1 MACGAEQLGVGQR
14 FAPAGTGAPASR
26 AGGPAYLQDL
36 TAGGSSQLEGDE
48 DVGAEHIQHLHAGE
62 DGGESVGQGQGVE
75 GDAAQPGQHGQ
86 QRGGEQPGLPGPH
99 QQGAEDADADL
110 TCGGSRASR
119 VGPAQPRPQHG
130 HLTAG
135 HGPAAPNEGG
145 GFGGAPGEGTL
156 SHRRDSN
163 APRPP
168 EQRSGG
174 AQPFP
179 CKPWGMWGQ
188 GKALGLLGSPP
199 LMPGMRSM
207 VGNAARGPRKAQS
220 PQCLLSTSRYGENAQ
235 AQRTCRSSLPH
246 PQPCSRFPLFW
257 CCLPHAR
264 DMDEGGAGML
274 NGSPP
279 PPSSSPARAVAKRP
293 NSATSLYTAPWNP
306 RCSSWRT
313 KSLHGERVSTTP
325 TPTPPSQPRSSAQS
339 ALSALRTPPDCPIP
353 TQGSPGPLVPR
364 AEQQCGEQVE
374 VEPDQG
380 AHGQHQQHHA
390 QNVSCTEGGWAYGQ
404 LGTPPAQRTRPS
416 SPVQMEGCTPCPAPL
431 TRHGRGE

>member
-48 DVGAEHIQHLHAGE
+48 DVGAEHVQHLHAGE

-145 GFGGAPGEGTL
+145 GFGGHQERARSATGGTATPQDRQSSVVGGLSPSPANHGVCGARGRPWGSLDPPRLCPGCAAQWVTQLGDTGRLNPPNVCFPLLAMGRTLRPGEPAGVPCLIPSPAAASHSSGAAFPTPGTWM
-156 SHRRDSN
+156 R
-163 APRPP
+163 
-168 EQRSGG
+168 GG
-174 AQPFP
+174 
-179 CKPWGMWGQ
+179 
-188 GKALGLLGSPP
+188 LGC
-199 LMPGMRSM
+199 SM
-207 VGNAARGPRKAQS
+207 
-220 PQCLLSTSRYGENAQ
+220 
-235 AQRTCRSSLPH
+235 
-246 PQPCSRFPLFW
+246 
-257 CCLPHAR
+257 
-264 DMDEGGAGML
+264 GA
-274 NGSPP
+274 PP
-279 PPSSSPARAVAKRP
+279 PITSSPARAVAKRP

-313 KSLHGERVSTTP
+313 KSLHRERVSTTP
-325 TPTPPSQPRSSAQS
+325 TPTPPLTAPQLSPKRSQRPADRPRLPHPHAGLTWPSGA
-339 ALSALRTPPDCPIP
+339 
-353 TQGSPGPLVPR
+353 PR
-364 AEQQCGEQVE
+364 RAAV
-374 VEPDQG
+374 
-380 AHGQHQQHHA
+380 
-390 QNVSCTEGGWAYGQ
+390 
-404 LGTPPAQRTRPS
+404 R
-416 SPVQMEGCTPCPAPL
+416 
-431 TRHGRGE
+431 

>member
-48 DVGAEHIQHLHAGE
+48 DVGAEHVQHLHAGE

-110 TCGGSRASR
+110 TCGGSTASR

-163 APRPP
+163 APGPP
-168 EQRSGG
+168 EQCSGG

-220 PQCLLSTSRYGENAQ
+220 PRCQRPESFAAFHFSLWGE
-235 AQRTCRSSLPH
+235 RSGPENL
-246 PQPCSRFPLFW
+246 QEFP
-257 CCLPHAR
+257 A
-264 DMDEGGAGML
+264 
-274 NGSPP
+274 
-279 PPSSSPARAVAKRP
+279 SSPALQPLPTLLVLP
-293 NSATSLYTAPWNP
+293 SP
-306 RCSSWRT
+306 R
-313 KSLHGERVSTTP
+313 
-325 TPTPPSQPRSSAQS
+325 
-339 ALSALRTPPDCPIP
+339 
-353 TQGSPGPLVPR
+353 QG
-364 AEQQCGEQVE
+364 
-374 VEPDQG
+374 
-380 AHGQHQQHHA
+380 
-390 QNVSCTEGGWAYGQ
+390 
-404 LGTPPAQRTRPS
+404 
-416 SPVQMEGCTPCPAPL
+416 
-431 TRHGRGE
+431 HGRGGGRDAQWEPPHPAHLRGRWRSGQTLPRRCTRHPGTHAAAHGGRNHCTERG

>member
-110 TCGGSRASR
+110 TCGGSTASR

-199 LMPGMRSM
+199 LMPGMRST
-207 VGNAARGPRKAQS
+207 VGNAAGGHRKAQS
-220 PQCLLSTSRYGENAQ
+220 PRCLLSTSRYGENAQ
-235 AQRTCRSSLPH
+235 TWRTCRSSLPH

-264 DMDEGGAGML
+264 DMDGGGGWDAQWE
-274 NGSPP
+274 PP
-279 PPSSSPARAVAKRP
+279 PPIQLTCEGGGEAAKLCHVAVHGTLEPTLQLMADEITAQREGEHHPNTNPPPHSPAA
-293 NSATSLYTAPWNP
+293 
-306 RCSSWRT
+306 
-313 KSLHGERVSTTP
+313 
-325 TPTPPSQPRSSAQS
+325 QPK
-339 ALSALRTPPDCPIP
+339 ALSAPCGPPQTAP
-353 TQGSPGPLVPR
+353 SPRR
-364 AEQQCGEQVE
+364 AHLALWC
-374 VEPDQG
+374 
-380 AHGQHQQHHA
+380 
-390 QNVSCTEGGWAYGQ
+390 
-404 LGTPPAQRTRPS
+404 PAQS
-416 SPVQMEGCTPCPAPL
+416 SSAVS
-431 TRHGRGE
+431 RWR